1 MHVVVL
7 DTDKLWRGVLYPAG
21 PAEIPDDLAQA
32 MGLLVPDEGPGFAD
46 PLEPG
51 ILEAEILGV
60 EEAIAGLEDLPF
72 AFPAEGPPPALVL
85 INSANTPEEITPIKG
100 VGIGG
105 ARRLLANRPAEGYAS
120 LDAAA
125 ELNPELAKSPYH
137 VRWEQVAAWEEG

>member
-46 PLEPG
+46 P
-51 ILEAEILGV
+51 
-60 EEAIAGLEDLPF
+60 
-72 AFPAEGPPPALVL
+72 AEGPPPALVL

-100 VGIGG
+100 LGIGG

-120 LDAAA
+120 LDTAA